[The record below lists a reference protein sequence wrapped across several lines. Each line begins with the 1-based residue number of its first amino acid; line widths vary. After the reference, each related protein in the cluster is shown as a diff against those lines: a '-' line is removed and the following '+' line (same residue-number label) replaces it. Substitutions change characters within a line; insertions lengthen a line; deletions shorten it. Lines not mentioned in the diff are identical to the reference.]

1 MSSKIFMGDM
11 PELMNNILNSLNN
24 DFYSLYSCA
33 LVSRHWCKMSIPIL
47 WQDPFSF
54 ERKPLFISKYF
65 SSLGEEEKYVLK
77 KCGINAEFTK
87 TLFDYARFLKVL
99 DLSRLESKVKKW
111 IDIKLVNSKLYYN
124 ISIYHTI
131 ILLIKL
137 LFKLFIESGAA
148 LHKLDLHF
156 SEFLEFTPEIFYS
169 LGENKQFF
177 SRLQDIYLYLHLD
190 TKSYEDKYIENA
202 NALTRILAKNA
213 TKISTLELD
222 GVYSKYKP
230 RLLFNSFMHII
241 KSQEQL
247 RRFKLNGK
255 IFSKEFYGIISA
267 LECQKNSLQEIII
280 ENCSFSAEF
289 KVLKNCKNLEI
300 LRIRN
305 CNDAKLLKVLNYKVS
320 TLEIINCSIDASTIV
335 QILEESG
342 ILLQSI
348 LLQRLKFKS
357 EDTEIWEESL
367 LEALKSFCPNIT
379 YLNISRIGFSTQLLE
394 LIGNLQKL
402 QFLTLQCIINI
413 PEEEIKI
420 RVMRFAE
427 ILPLTLHYFDLRDYW
442 LTPYIDILLNH
453 CNAPLKKMLIFLLY
467 NEKNAKALIKFCI
480 RKRTL
485 NYVGVDY
492 LILDDYI
499 RKDIESYVT
508 LVPCESWGV

>member
-1 MSSKIFMGDM
+1 MASKIFMGDM

-54 ERKPLFISKYF
+54 EQRPLFISKYF
-65 SSLGEEEKYVLK
+65 SSLGEEEKYGLK

-99 DLSRLESKVKKW
+99 DLSRLESKVK
-111 IDIKLVNSKLYYN
+111 NGS
-124 ISIYHTI
+124 ISS
-131 ILLIKL
+131 
-137 LFKLFIESGAA
+137 FGAA
-148 LHKLDLHF
+148 LHKLYLHF

-190 TKSYEDKYIENA
+190 AKSYEDKYIENA

-213 TKISTLELD
+213 TKICTLELD

-255 IFSKEFYGIISA
+255 IFSKEFYCIIST

-280 ENCSFSAEF
+280 ENCAFNAEF
-289 KVLKNCKNLEI
+289 KVLKTCKNLEI

-305 CNDAKLLKVLNYKVS
+305 CKDSKLLKVLNHKVS

-348 LLQRLKFKS
+348 LLQQLKFKS

-367 LEALKSFCPNIT
+367 LEAIKSFCPNIT

-394 LIGNLQKL
+394 IIGNLQKL

-420 RVMRFAE
+420 RVMKFAE
-427 ILPLTLHYFDLRDYW
+427 ILPLTLQYFELRDYW
-442 LTPYIDILLNH
+442 LTPYVDILLNH
-453 CNAPLKKMLIFLLY
+453 CNAPLKKLLIYLLY
-467 NEKNAKALIKFCI
+467 NEKNAKALIEFCI

-492 LILDDYI
+492 LIVDDYI